1 MGTQLRRTASLTVLV
16 LLLGAA
22 FALAAGAKKG
32 ATYVGATARSK
43 EPIAL
48 KVSHDGKT
56 VTASA
61 QVAPLYCQ
69 GGGGG
74 TRQLTKPAT
83 IGKDG
88 SFKAVITYEFTP
100 THQKVT
106 KLYVSGKFSG
116 KTVKGSARSEY
127 GLVSAEARS
136 NLAQCNGST
145 TFSATT
151 K

>member
-1 MGTQLRRTASLTVLV
+1 MSTQLRRVASLTIAV
-16 LLLGAA
+16 LLLGGAV
-22 FALAAGAKKG
+22 ALAGVTKG
-32 ATYVGATARSK
+32 ATYAGTLAHGK

-48 KVSHDGKT
+48 KVSHDGKS
-56 VTASA
+56 VTASV
-61 QVAPLYCQ
+61 QSAPLYCE

-74 TRQLTKPAT
+74 TRQLTKAAA
-83 IGKDG
+83 IAKDG

-106 KLYVSGKFSG
+106 KLYLSGKFSG

-127 GLVSAEARS
+127 GLASAEARA

-145 TFSATT
+145 SYSAKT